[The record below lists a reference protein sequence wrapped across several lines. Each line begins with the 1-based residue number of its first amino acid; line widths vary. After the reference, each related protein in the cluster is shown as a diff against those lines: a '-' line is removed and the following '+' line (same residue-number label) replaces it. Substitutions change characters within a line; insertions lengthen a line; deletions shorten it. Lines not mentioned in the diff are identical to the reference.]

1 MRPSVVFVKRILT
14 GRETKV
20 KKLRRVIWVAF
31 AIAAVLAAG
40 TIPVTAKA
48 TKNDYTGIATL
59 IEVTG
64 PEKQWIDEAGI
75 LHIRGL
81 RQVKTIA
88 GGMVGTMV
96 IMVNIDV
103 DAVTLNGVGR
113 GKWTYD
119 VSWDDQHGLF
129 DCTWHGTYTGPDAF
143 FEGWGICHGV
153 GETRPITGR
162 GYLYD
167 LVPGD
172 HNVMVVE
179 GTFLDPHG
187 E

>member
-1 MRPSVVFVKRILT
+1 LRLSVVFVKWIPT
-14 GRETKV
+14 GRETTV

-40 TIPVTAKA
+40 AIPVTAKV

-59 IEVTG
+59 TEVTG

-81 RQVKTIA
+81 RQAKTVA

-103 DAVTLNGVGR
+103 DAVTLNGVAW

-119 VSWDDQHGLF
+119 VTFGDQHGTF
-129 DCTWHGTYTGPDAF
+129 EGTWHGTYTGPDAF
-143 FEGWGICHGV
+143 FEGWGICHGI
-153 GETRPITGR
+153 GDTRPITGR

-172 HNVMVVE
+172 HNFMVVE
-179 GTFLDPHG
+179 GSFLDPHG